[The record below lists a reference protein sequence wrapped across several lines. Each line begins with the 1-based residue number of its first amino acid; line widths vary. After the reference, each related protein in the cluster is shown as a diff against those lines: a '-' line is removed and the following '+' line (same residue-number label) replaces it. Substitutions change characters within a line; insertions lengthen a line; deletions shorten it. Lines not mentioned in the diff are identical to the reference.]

1 MAQAALEIRLMAT
14 RRYAPLFATNL
25 LGTLNDNLFKTA
37 LLILATYG
45 VYRADPGRA
54 ALLGTEATGVFIAPF
69 FLFSALAGQI
79 ADRFDRTRLLRLVK
93 GAEVAIMT
101 LGLVGF
107 ITSSLPVL
115 MLALFLMGVHS
126 AIYGP
131 LKYAI
136 LPQQLAP
143 EELLGGTGLMEAGG
157 FVASAW
163 SGSIVSGQLLG
174 GATSPVAAG
183 LTACGLALLGL
194 AASFAIPPSA
204 PGGGGRLEFNVVR
217 VSWRLVRTA
226 AAIRPVWLSILG
238 IAWFYAVGAV
248 LLAELIPLV
257 QGQLHARQEVAVL
270 FLSLFSLGIA
280 AGSLLVNRLLRGEVS
295 ARFTP
300 VAGLALAAL
309 LLDLCFAVGGVR
321 SDREAIGLTGFLALP
336 GAWRIVFDLSALAV
350 CGGIFVIPLYAVM
363 QTHSPPD
370 ARSRILAANNIVN
383 AAVSVA
389 VISLAAGLLKAGLG
403 VPALVGLLGLA
414 TGAVAAAA
422 HVLFPKT
429 ARPPQPAPWVVGT
442 E

>member
-1 MAQAALEIRLMAT
+1 MARAALEIRLMAT

-37 LLILATYG
+37 MLILATYG

-54 ALLGTEATGVFIAPF
+54 ALLGTVATGVFITPF

-79 ADRFDRTRLLRLVK
+79 ADRFERTRLVRWVK
-93 GAEVAIMT
+93 AAEVAIMT

-107 ITSSLPVL
+107 TTQSLPLL
-115 MLALFLMGVHS
+115 MGALFLMGVHS
-126 AIYGP
+126 TAYGP

-157 FVASAW
+157 FVA
-163 SGSIVSGQLLG
+163 IVTGQLLG
-174 GATSPVAAG
+174 GAAPAGAAG
-183 LTACGLALLGL
+183 LIACGLALLGL
-194 AASFAIPPSA
+194 LASLAIPACA
-204 PGGGGRLEFNVVR
+204 PGAKHERIDLNVAR
-217 VSWRLVRTA
+217 VSWRLVRSA
-226 AAIRPVWLSILG
+226 ARIRPVWLAILG

-257 QGQLHARQEVAVL
+257 QGRLHARQEVAVL
-270 FLSLFSLGIA
+270 FLTLFSLGIA

-300 VAGLALAAL
+300 VAGLALAGL
-309 LLDLCFAVGGVR
+309 LLDLCFAVRGVR
-321 SDREAIGLTGFLALP
+321 PAGAAVGLAAFLALP
-336 GAWRIVFDLSALAV
+336 GAWRIVFDLTALAV

-383 AAVSVA
+383 AAISVG
-389 VISLAAGLLKAGLG
+389 VIILSTLLLRAGLDVAGLVG
-403 VPALVGLLGLA
+403 VLGAA
-414 TGAVAAAA
+414 TGAVAVAA
-422 HVLFPKT
+422 HLLFSRLSRDLGAAPLS
-429 ARPPQPAPWVVGT
+429 ARAG
-442 E
+442 